1 MSERQAIPERPP
13 ASKSPSVTRF
23 IRYEHLVAG
32 VSGGV
37 TSTLVLHPLDLIK
50 IRFQVNDGS
59 GKLPAY
65 RGLVDAVQS
74 IVRTGGLKGLY
85 QGVTPNVWGNG
96 SAWGLYF
103 FSYNILK
110 AWMQKDSD
118 KPLGAEK
125 HLLAGTIA
133 GTGTLTVTNPIWVIK
148 TRLCLQYTGS
158 PAAVTQ
164 APQYKGM
171 IDALFKLWRHEGL
184 RGLYEVSLPCYVMKH
199 AAHSHRNFQKYPL
212 PRWTSTFVFR
222 KRRIITR
229 KTSSTEY
236 LLMASLSKIFAA
248 TATYPYQVVRS
259 RLQNQYT
266 MAEYN
271 GAVDVIRKTFRYEGV
286 RGFYKGLVPNVL
298 RVTPACALTF
308 VVYENVIHFL
318 MPSS

>member
-1 MSERQAIPERPP
+1 MSEQQAISDRRT
-13 ASKSPSVTRF
+13 ASKTPSITRF

-65 RGLVDAVQS
+65 RGLTDAVKS
-74 IVRTGGLKGLY
+74 IVRTNGLKGLY

-118 KPLGAEK
+118 EPLGAEK
-125 HLLAGTIA
+125 HLIA
-133 GTGTLTVTNPIWVIK
+133 GTVAGIGTLSVTNPIWVVK
-148 TRLCLQYTGS
+148 TRLCLQYS
-158 PAAVTQ
+158 DPLAAKTQ
-164 APQYKGM
+164 TPQYKGVF
-171 IDALFKLWRHEGL
+171 DALLKLWRHEGL
-184 RGLYEVSLPCYVMKH
+184 RGLYKGYVPGLFGVSHGALQFMAYEELKKGYSRYFGTPINK
-199 AAHSHRNFQKYPL
+199 KL
-212 PRWTSTFVFR
+212 G
-222 KRRIITR
+222 
-229 KTSSTEY
+229 STEY
-236 LLMASLSKIFAA
+236 LVMASLSKIFAA
-248 TATYPYQVVRS
+248 TATYPYQVVRA

-266 MAEYN
+266 MVEYK
-271 GAVDVIRKTFRYEGV
+271 GALDVITKTFRGEGV
-286 RGFYKGLVPNVL
+286 RGFYKGLIPSVL

-318 MPSS
+318 MPNR

>member
-23 IRYEHLVAG
+23 IRYEHLLAG

-184 RGLYEVSLPCYVMKH
+184 RGLYKGYVPGLFGVSHGALQFMAYEELKKGY
-199 AAHSHRNFQKYPL
+199 SHYFGTPINKKL
-212 PRWTSTFVFR
+212 
-222 KRRIITR
+222 
-229 KTSSTEY
+229 SSTEY
-236 LLMASLSKIFAA
+236 LIMASLSKIFAA

>member
-1 MSERQAIPERPP
+1 MSERQAISERPP
-13 ASKSPSVTRF
+13 TQQTPSVTRF
-23 IRYEHLVAG
+23 IRYEHLAAG

-37 TSTLVLHPLDLIK
+37 SSTLVLHPLDLIK

-65 RGLVDAVQS
+65 RGLVDAVRS
-74 IVRTGGLKGLY
+74 IVRTDGIKGLY

-125 HLLAGTIA
+125 HLLAGTVA
-133 GTGTLTVTNPIWVIK
+133 GIGTLTITNPIWVVK
-148 TRLCLQYTGS
+148 TRLCLQYTDSRAGI
-158 PAAVTQ
+158 TQ

-171 IDALFKLWRHEGL
+171 IDALLKLWKHEGI
-184 RGLYEVSLPCYVMKH
+184 RGLYKGYAPGLIGVSHGALQFMAYEELKKGYSRYYGTPINHK
-199 AAHSHRNFQKYPL
+199 L
-212 PRWTSTFVFR
+212 
-222 KRRIITR
+222 
-229 KTSSTEY
+229 SSTEY
-236 LLMASLSKIFAA
+236 LIMASLSKIFAA

-266 MAEYN
+266 MAEYK
-271 GAVDVIRKTFRYEGV
+271 GAVDIIRKTFRYEGV
-286 RGFYKGLVPNVL
+286 KGFYKGLVPNVL

-318 MPSS
+318 MPPS

>member
-13 ASKSPSVTRF
+13 ASNSPSVTRF

-125 HLLAGTIA
+125 HLLAGAIA

-184 RGLYEVSLPCYVMKH
+184 RGLYKGYVPGLFGVSHGALQFMAYEELKKGY
-199 AAHSHRNFQKYPL
+199 SHYFGTPINKKL
-212 PRWTSTFVFR
+212 
-222 KRRIITR
+222 
-229 KTSSTEY
+229 SSTEY
-236 LLMASLSKIFAA
+236 LIMASLSKIFAA